1 MNRAKQ
7 ILKIASIYMG
17 AVLGAGFAGGRELFS
32 FFVKYGQ
39 KGVFASICAGLLF
52 SFFGALILHQ
62 AKSWECKTFKDYLNA
77 LFGEKIA
84 LFFGAVANVF
94 LFVCFVIM
102 FSGSGALF
110 NDCFGVPNFVGCF
123 LTSVIT
129 FTVLCLDLKGIGTV
143 CSFMV
148 PFMLAGILY
157 TDICS
162 FFSES
167 VPASVM
173 SYKLNDS
180 FLVSAILYVSYNMLS
195 CTPALVTSASL
206 ADNKRTAFLGG
217 LFGGVLLLILCSVT
231 CGVLYVVKDAVF
243 LSELPMLSLAERL
256 NRWLYFIYAFILYMA
271 ILTTSFSSGMPLIKS
286 AETKGAPRWIASL
299 ILCTAAIPLSF
310 FKFSVLIDCCYT
322 FFGYLG
328 LALLIKIIIFSK
340 TRENRR

>member
-7 ILKIASIYMG
+7 ILKISSIYMG

-32 FFVKYGQ
+32 FFVKFGQ
-39 KGVFASICAGLLF
+39 KGVLTSIVAGLLF
-52 SFFGALILHQ
+52 SFFGALILYQ
-62 AKSWECKTFKDYLNA
+62 AKAQKCNTYKEYLKV
-77 LFGEKIA
+77 LFGKKIA
-84 LFFGAVANVF
+84 LIFSAVSNIF

-110 NDCFGVPNFVGCF
+110 NDFFDVPNFVGCF
-123 LTSVIT
+123 LTAMIT
-129 FTVLCLDLKGIGTV
+129 FIVLCLDLKGIGTV

-157 TDICS
+157 TDMCS

-167 VPASVM
+167 IPATALSLKIKDN
-173 SYKLNDS
+173 Y
-180 FLVSAILYVSYNMLS
+180 FVSATLYVSYNMLS

-206 ADNKRTAFLGG
+206 ADNKRTAFWGG

-256 NRWLYFIYAFILYMA
+256 NRWIYLIYAIILYMA

-286 AETKGAPRWIASL
+286 AEGKGIKRWMASFM
-299 ILCTAAIPLSF
+299 LCTTSIPLSF
-310 FKFSVLIDCCYT
+310 FKFSVLIDYCYT

-328 LALLIKIIIFSK
+328 LFLLIKIIISSK
-340 TRENRR
+340 TSKISR